1 MLMETIFQSVVDLSD
16 LDIYNIKIYFYK
28 LDDSG
33 LVDSATTDE
42 STCKMRRC
50 ILPNVDFCGIWES
63 LVFQE
68 PIKEMVIIC
77 PLNMQ
82 LVFIT
87 DVYFILKYVCHSY

>member
-1 MLMETIFQSVVDLSD
+1 MFFVNVFLYNLIEIIFQPVVDSLD
-16 LDIYNIKIYFYK
+16 LDSYIINIYFYK

-68 PIKEMVIIC
+68 PIKEIVII
-77 PLNMQ
+77 
-82 LVFIT
+82 I
-87 DVYFILKYVCHSY
+87 

>member
-1 MLMETIFQSVVDLSD
+1 MTINLQTGDNSINLEYF
-16 LDIYNIKIYFYK
+16 IPKIYFYK

-33 LVDSATTDE
+33 LVDDATSDE

-68 PIKEMVIIC
+68 PVKEIVIVFNLKKI
-77 PLNMQ
+77 
-82 LVFIT
+82 LV
-87 DVYFILKYVCHSY
+87 